1 MGRKCFISF
10 KTENIEYK
18 KYIQNSLNV
27 DMIDKS
33 LNIAIDSDNEDYI
46 MRKIREDYLS
56 TSTVT
61 IHLIGRFS
69 AENLGEYE
77 QRYIK
82 RELQA
87 SLYNGKDNTRNGIL
101 GVVLPEAYSNI
112 YRGLYY
118 CNTCGQTHN
127 GIDINDST
135 TIKEFSYNY
144 YIPNNR
150 CLWIEDD
157 RYCVLVKWED
167 FIKEPEKYIE
177 YAFSKRKEPI
187 ASKVRV
193 RP

>member
-82 RELQA
+82 EN
-87 SLYNGKDNTRNGIL
+87 YKHHCIMEKII
-101 GVVLPEAYSNI
+101 PETAY
-112 YRGLYY
+112 
-118 CNTCGQTHN
+118 
-127 GIDINDST
+127 
-135 TIKEFSYNY
+135 
-144 YIPNNR
+144 
-150 CLWIEDD
+150 
-157 RYCVLVKWED
+157 
-167 FIKEPEKYIE
+167 
-177 YAFSKRKEPI
+177 
-187 ASKVRV
+187 
-193 RP
+193 